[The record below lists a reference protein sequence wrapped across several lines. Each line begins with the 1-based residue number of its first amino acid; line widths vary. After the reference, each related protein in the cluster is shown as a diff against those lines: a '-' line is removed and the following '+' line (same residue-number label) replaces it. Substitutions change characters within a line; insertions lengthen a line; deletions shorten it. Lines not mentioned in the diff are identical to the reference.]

1 MGGGIK
7 ADKAGKVQGT
17 AFPLSERERLGIRG
31 LLPTKETTMELQAGR
46 FMDDY
51 LHGRTLIDP
60 KHVQDGGVT
69 PEHVR
74 RWRLLQELQV
84 SISKNAF

>member
-1 MGGGIK
+1 
-7 ADKAGKVQGT
+7 
-17 AFPLSERERLGIRG
+17 
-31 LLPTKETTMELQAGR
+31 
-46 FMDDY
+46 MDDY
-51 LHGRTLIDP
+51 LHGRTFIDP

-84 SISKNAF
+84 PISKDAFCWTGVLSLANVVVPS

>member
-1 MGGGIK
+1 M
-7 ADKAGKVQGT
+7 D
-17 AFPLSERERLGIRG
+17 
-31 LLPTKETTMELQAGR
+31 LQSKR

-51 LHGRTLIDP
+51 LYGRTYIDP
-60 KHVQDGGVT
+60 EHIQDGGVT

-84 SISKNAF
+84 HTPSQRHG